1 MAFLTKKQLRK
12 LVEAGVS
19 QEELAQILA
28 QLRTLVRPNPTNLP
42 PPPAAA
48 PVKYPPTTTYPPSF
62 TYHQAVVPNGG
73 SLVNTQ
79 YPIAHTLTYTNSAQ
93 QIQTPD
99 ISRPLS
105 NSAVASTAPPT
116 IPNISGLFEA
126 LVKAGVVSATST
138 PTGAG
143 ATIQAQNDSKPQSH
157 DTQSPRESNIEDA
170 RVYRKAILGEDVK
183 FSSAEIS
190 R

>member
-1 MAFLTKKQLRK
+1 MKKQLRK
-12 LVEAGVS
+12 LVETGVS

-28 QLRTLVRPNPTNLP
+28 QLRTLVRPNPTNSA
-42 PPPAAA
+42 PAPAPA
-48 PVKYPPTTTYPPSF
+48 PVKYPPTTPYPPSF
-62 TYHQAVVPNGG
+62 TYHQTVVPNA
-73 SLVNTQ
+73 SPVHPQ
-79 YPIAHTLTYTNSAQ
+79 YPMAHTLTYTNSAQ

-99 ISRPLS
+99 TSRPLS
-105 NSAVASTAPPT
+105 NSVVASTAPPV

-143 ATIQAQNDSKPQSH
+143 ATIQEQDDSKTQSH
-157 DTQSPRESNIEDA
+157 DTQPPRESSVEDA
-170 RVYRKAILGEDVK
+170 RVYRKAILASDVK

>member
-1 MAFLTKKQLRK
+1 M
-12 LVEAGVS
+12 
-19 QEELAQILA
+19 
-28 QLRTLVRPNPTNLP
+28 
-42 PPPAAA
+42 
-48 PVKYPPTTTYPPSF
+48 
-62 TYHQAVVPNGG
+62 
-73 SLVNTQ
+73 
-79 YPIAHTLTYTNSAQ
+79 AHTPTYTNSAQ

-105 NSAVASTAPPT
+105 NSVVASTAPPA

-143 ATIQAQNDSKPQSH
+143 ATIHAQSDSKPQFH
-157 DTQSPRESNIEDA
+157 DTQSPRESNVEDS
-170 RVYRKAILGEDVK
+170 RVYRTAILAEDVK